1 MGFASMV
8 ERSVV
13 RDKNEVTPEV
23 GSMLTLDK
31 CGMLE
36 EDDEDDEK
44 EDGYAFGKGS
54 IRRGAVPPVVILG
67 EIFRLPDCL

>member
-31 CGMLE
+31 YGMLE

-54 IRRGAVPPVVILG
+54 ISRGAVPPVPVITTREL
-67 EIFRLPDCL
+67 ITW